1 MVKIHLEDIYVKG
14 KVVLAHPLQSMVVKH
29 NFSHTSTVKAERKYS
44 SQNNTPL
51 EDPVYYIFQTK
62 AQIKKSYDPLYS

>member
-29 NFSHTSTVKAERKYS
+29 NFSHTSTVKAEIKYS

-51 EDPVYYIFQTK
+51 EDPVYYLSNK
-62 AQIKKSYDPLYS
+62 SSDKKSYDPLYS